1 MIGIFVK
8 AGDPE
13 VGNHFLLYQKE
24 FRDIVHR
31 NVFVNNYGEGID
43 LILIQFHLE
52 GRFLQIPDE
61 QYKVNY
67 FRKKEKSASVNV
79 YVPMTFQF
87 VTEREKKEFISKTT
101 TEAVLIIKKRMEKKE
116 NIHINFD
123 QLLQDL
129 EKSTEEYLSSVK
141 SDD

>member
-1 MIGIFVK
+1 MIGFFVK

-13 VGNHFLLYQKE
+13 VGNHFRLYQKE

-31 NVFVNNYGEGID
+31 NVFVNHYGEGID

-101 TEAVLIIKKRMEKKE
+101 TEAVLLIKKRMEKKE
-116 NIHINFD
+116 NIYINFD

-129 EKSTEEYLSSVK
+129 EKCTEEYLSSVK
-141 SDD
+141 NDN